1 MAQVSLNTA
10 ELKTFVKQIMDN
22 NRYIQGKGM
31 TPVAINVEGDHG
43 LGKTTVISQIAKEE
57 GLDFVK
63 INVAQLDEL
72 SD

>member
-10 ELKTFVKQIMDN
+10 ELKDFVKQIMDN
-22 NRYIQGKGM
+22 NRYIQNKGM

-43 LGKTTVISQIAKEE
+43 LGKTTVVSQIAQEE